1 MYPQMWK
8 RLEKVA
14 RNSAIR
20 REQIISVIQDIGET
34 DSEVEGRIDRWQAG
48 DANSGIRGGEYE
60 GGELFVIW
68 RYRLVKSDNRSMR
81 WRASVTS

>member
-8 RLEKVA
+8 RLEKVG
-14 RNSAIR
+14 RNSSLR
-20 REQIISVIQDIGET
+20 REQVIAVTQDIGEA
-34 DSEVEGRIDRWQAG
+34 DREVEDRIDRWTAG

-68 RYRLVKSDNRSMR
+68 RQIVEPKKRRLPD
-81 WRASVTS
+81 A